1 MLFSE
6 FIADL
11 ENCDSGLPVLLAS
24 RTNADESLA
33 DNCAQ
38 LRAFGAILVDGAGT
52 DVDLRPTSGDVRLNV
67 GEVLE
72 LCSELQHAMQ
82 YTVNGI
88 DEEILLPD
96 GRVVRSSTPLLGV
109 LGLEDSVL
117 LLLGTAE
124 HWPSLQFKS
133 TREAG

>member
-52 DVDLRPTSGDVRLNV
+52 DVDIRPTSGDVRLNV

-72 LCSELQHAMQ
+72 I
-82 YTVNGI
+82 G
-88 DEEILLPD
+88 
-96 GRVVRSSTPLLGV
+96 GRGYCIVPLEQRLSHGGRQCPLV
-109 LGLEDSVL
+109 
-117 LLLGTAE
+117 TKFAA
-124 HWPSLQFKS
+124 
-133 TREAG
+133 R